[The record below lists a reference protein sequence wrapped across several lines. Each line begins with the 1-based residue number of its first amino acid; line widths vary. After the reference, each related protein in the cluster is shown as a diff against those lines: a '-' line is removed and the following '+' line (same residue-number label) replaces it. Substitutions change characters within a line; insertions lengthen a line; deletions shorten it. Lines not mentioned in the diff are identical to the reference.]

1 MNETIQPEISDARQE
16 PMSVMM
22 REYWAV
28 LARRKWIVLGSL
40 VAGVAVAAALC
51 VVLPKS
57 YRSSTLILIENQKI
71 PDDYVKGIGSANL
84 EERLT
89 MIQQQVMSRTLLGQ
103 ILNEYKLYEGK
114 VKREGLESAIETLRK
129 AIKVE
134 TAGSS
139 SIRGKSVEAIT
150 ISFAHEEPITAMK
163 VTAKLASLFI
173 EENLKV
179 REQLVT
185 GVMVFIDQELQDVKK
200 ALELQEQAISQ
211 YKTKYIGRLPEQME
225 SNLRALDRLQ
235 MELNTTSDLLHSRG
249 DKLSMVERL
258 LKEYEASEAA
268 RIESRV
274 ESDTPR
280 PVRKTTIDHLLVRL
294 RELQRR
300 LTTLRAE
307 WKETYPDIVD
317 TKNEILSLKEQL
329 AEKYGP
335 SFEDQ
340 DAEAPIEA
348 PIRNDDRIRNDART
362 DIYVQELK
370 TQRNDLLTD
379 LSSLDSRRVRLSD
392 LIKETERRVEQT
404 PAREQEL
411 MILVRD
417 YENMQKNYHALLD
430 KRLNANV
437 AANLEKRQ
445 KGEQFRILDPAN
457 LPERLDRPNR
467 LLIMTLGLLGGCGL
481 GVGLAVGLEQ
491 VNPTFRRREEVEL
504 LPSIHVLATIPQFF
518 IVHLQNGT
526 KPQRDAQVIDVD
538 ESPGRPSG
546 KVVESGVP
554 SAMPG
559 NEKELNHTHLNL
571 VAKWQPRSIAAEQY
585 RMAAT
590 KLVLS
595 TEHRH
600 STVIEITSALMGE
613 GKTTTVA
620 NLGYTIAR
628 DLGKKTLLIDCD
640 FQRPTLHDYASV
652 RARWGL
658 IEFLDGR
665 APLEDCVSVL
675 DEFPCTIMAT
685 GGSAVEHNEL
695 TRIQQLKAVLPE
707 LRAQFQYLIINTP
720 PVLSSA
726 TMGILASLADEL
738 VLVIRAGHSPKHLV
752 QKAFTMLGMTTQRQV
767 ILNGVDVRSMS
778 QQFYG
783 YPFPYGREHSI
794 QRLTS

>member
-1 MNETIQPEISDARQE
+1 MNETMQPGISDARQE
-16 PMSVMM
+16 PLSVML

-28 LARRKWIVLGSL
+28 LVRRKWVVLGSL
-40 VAGVAVAAALC
+40 AAGVAVAATLC

-71 PDDYVKGIGSANL
+71 PDDYVKGIGGANI

-89 MIQQQVMSRTLLGQ
+89 LIQQQVLSRTLLSQ
-103 ILNEYKLYEGK
+103 ILDEYKLYERK
-114 VKREGLESAIETLRK
+114 VEREGLESAIEAFRK
-129 AIKVE
+129 TIKVE
-134 TAGSS
+134 TAGTSTVK
-139 SIRGKSVEAIT
+139 GKSVEAVT

-185 GVMVFIDQELQDVKK
+185 GVTVFIEQELQDVKK
-200 ALELQEQAISQ
+200 ALESQEQAISQ
-211 YKTKYIGRLPEQME
+211 YKTRYVGRLPEQME
-225 SNLRALDRLQ
+225 ANLRALDRHQ
-235 MELNTTSDLLHSRG
+235 MELNTTNDLLHSRT
-249 DKLSMVERL
+249 DKLNLVERL
-258 LKEYEASEAA
+258 LKEYDASEAT
-268 RIESRV
+268 RV
-274 ESDTPR
+274 EPDLPK
-280 PVRKTTIDHLLVRL
+280 PVRKKDIDPLVIRL
-294 RELQRR
+294 RELERR
-300 LTTLRAE
+300 LTALRAE
-307 WKETYPDIVD
+307 WKETYPDIVG
-317 TKNEILSLKEQL
+317 TKQEILALKEQL
-329 AEKYGP
+329 AEKYGA
-335 SFEDQ
+335 SFMDQ
-340 DAEAPIEA
+340 DGDTPIEA
-348 PIRNDDRIRNDART
+348 AIRNDVRT
-362 DIYVQELK
+362 DLYIRELH
-370 TQRNDLLTD
+370 TQRNELLTD
-379 LSSLDSRRVRLSD
+379 LSSLNSRRVRLLE

-457 LPERLDRPNR
+457 LPEKLDRPNR
-467 LLIMTLGLLGGCGL
+467 LLIMALGLFGGCGL
-481 GVGLAVGLEQ
+481 GVGLAVLLEQ

-504 LPSIHVLATIPQFF
+504 LSGIHVLATIPQFF
-518 IVHLQNGT
+518 TVHLQSGP
-526 KPQRDAQVIDVD
+526 KPLRRAQAIDVD
-538 ESPGRPSG
+538 GGPRMSAGRAGGGGLSWVASG
-546 KVVESGVP
+546 NG
-554 SAMPG
+554 
-559 NEKELNHTHLNL
+559 KEVNPAQLNL

-595 TEHRH
+595 TEQRH

-613 GKTTTVA
+613 GKTTTVV

-640 FQRPTLHDYASV
+640 FQRPGLHHYARV
-652 RARWGL
+652 PTRAGL
-658 IEFLDGR
+658 IEFLDGQ
-665 APLEDCVSVL
+665 ASLADCVSVI
-675 DEFPCTIMAT
+675 DESPCFILAA
-685 GGSAVEHNEL
+685 GGAGGERNEL
-695 TRIQQLKAVLPE
+695 ARIQQLKAILPE
-707 LRAQFQYLIINTP
+707 LRAQFEYLIINTP

-752 QKAFTMLGMTTQRQV
+752 RKAFTMLGLTGQRQV
-767 ILNGVDVRSMS
+767 ILNWVDAQSMS
-778 QQFYG
+778 HHMYG
-783 YPFPYGREHSI
+783 YAMPYGRDRSVESVR
-794 QRLTS
+794 Q